1 MVIQWSMIGEFEP
14 ADWWLMSR
22 TSKLVIDE
30 LNQLTGWWLM
40 NRTGWL
46 EIDEVN
52 QATGCPLILKAPGV
66 TQSFFCHC
74 RLLACPSCAKASAL
88 TCAISLSSSSGPGSQ
103 KEAVGWKTE
112 ITKSKRD
119 RKKHESS
126 WQQKGGRQRKRKGR
140 GWKRKEEEEFICSA
154 AVQHFTSW
162 AFCGWGERGVCKS
175 CQQRH
180 GHYARISGHLILIL
194 SFSVEPP
201 SSLPQ
206 GKTLTTLFTKTGTV
220 NSIDMQCLIINVCGY
235 QDAHAWSGMSVETSW
250 CECLIL
256 VILQHSELCNL

>member
-1 MVIQWSMIGEFEP
+1 MIDDWWVWTSWLVIDESNQQTGDWWVEP
-14 ADWWLMSR
+14 ADW
-22 TSKLVIDE
+22 LVIDE
-30 LNQLTGWWLM
+30 SNWLTGDRWGEPGHWL
-40 NRTGWL
+40 
-46 EIDEVN
+46 
-52 QATGCPLILKAPGV
+52 PLNPKGTWCNAELFLSLPA
-66 TQSFFCHC
+66 
-74 RLLACPSCAKASAL
+74 AKASAL
-88 TCAISLSSSSGPGSQ
+88 RRVHSHVPFPWVHLQDQGARKKLWVEKLKSQ
-103 KEAVGWKTE
+103 RARETEKSMKAVGN
-112 ITKSKRD
+112 
-119 RKKHESS
+119 KKEVDKEREREEVE
-126 WQQKGGRQRKRKGR
+126 KGKKRK
-140 GWKRKEEEEFICSA
+140 FICSA

-162 AFCGWGERGVCKS
+162 AFCGGGGGGGGEGVCKS